1 MTDPQA
7 ALDALAAAQ
16 AEVESLEA
24 STIATLLSA
33 KEAYYANPTDETLA
47 AMQEASAAASEVRR
61 AVRGARN
68 VALAGDTVISTPE
81 G

>member
-24 STIATLLSA
+24 STAAALLSA
-33 KEAYYANPTDETLA
+33 KEAYYANPNDETLA
-47 AMQEASAAASEVRR
+47 AMQDASQAVVEIRR
-61 AVRGARN
+61 SVRGARN
-68 VALAGDTVISTPE
+68 VALAGDTVVSNPE